1 MKCSLAEHQMIK
13 GKQEFYQELRSLER
27 KDKKIKSK
35 IRFGDD
41 DINSRVISKK
51 IQTKTSKH
59 QLT

>member
-41 DINSRVISKK
+41 DINSGVISKK
-51 IQTKTSKH
+51 N
-59 QLT
+59 